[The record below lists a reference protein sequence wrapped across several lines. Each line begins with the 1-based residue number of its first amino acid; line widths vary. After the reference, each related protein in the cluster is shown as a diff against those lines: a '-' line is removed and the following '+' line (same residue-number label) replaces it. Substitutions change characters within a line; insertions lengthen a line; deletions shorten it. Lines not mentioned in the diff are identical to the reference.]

1 MMILRPFNPGDA
13 EARYIE
19 PGTEPTIP
27 AVGLPVPNSFEV
39 VVPDVPPG
47 VYRIADEVWADGE
60 RLVGLEVVVVE

>member
-1 MMILRPFNPGDA
+1 MILRPFNPGDA

-27 AVGLPVPNSFEV
+27 AVGLPVPNSYEV
-39 VVPDVPPG
+39 VVPDVAPG
-47 VYRIADEVWADGE
+47 VHRIADEVWADGE